1 MASTTSGQGPSPKDI
16 RRATRARRKT
26 ERNKARSE
34 MSLLEHFKELKNR
47 LFLAAVG
54 IVMAAIVGWFLFTP
68 VFNSLQQPLLDAA
81 ERTNTTI
88 SVNFGGVATALDM
101 RIKMA
106 FFIGLFISSP
116 WWIYQLWSFV
126 TPGLSKKERGYTY
139 GFIGAAVPLFLA
151 GALLAWLVLPHAV
164 DILTAFVPEGA
175 ANLLAADVYLSFVMK
190 LLIAFGLAFVM
201 PVLLVMLNFLGM
213 LSAKSLL
220 AAWRWAIVVAFTF
233 AAIMTPTPDAL
244 TMILVAIPIVVLYF
258 AAVGIAYLHD
268 KREAKR
274 MVELDQELEG
284 Y

>member
-1 MASTTSGQGPSPKDI
+1 
-16 RRATRARRKT
+16 
-26 ERNKARSE
+26 
-34 MSLLEHFKELKNR
+34 
-47 LFLAAVG
+47 
-54 IVMAAIVGWFLFTP
+54 
-68 VFNSLQQPLLDAA
+68 
-81 ERTNTTI
+81 
-88 SVNFGGVATALDM
+88 
-101 RIKMA
+101 
-106 FFIGLFISSP
+106 
-116 WWIYQLWSFV
+116 
-126 TPGLSKKERGYTY
+126 
-139 GFIGAAVPLFLA
+139 
-151 GALLAWLVLPHAV
+151 
-164 DILTAFVPEGA
+164 
-175 ANLLAADVYLSFVMK
+175 MK

-274 MVELDQELEG
+274 MVELEQELEG